1 MVFAL
6 GMDISNAVALVT
18 GANRGLGAKIAEELV
33 SRGARV
39 YAGARDP
46 ESVTVQGVT
55 PVAIDTTDPA
65 TIAAAVQAAGDV
77 TVLINNA
84 GIARDVDLLDGD
96 LDGARAEMDTNY
108 FGTLAAIRAFAPV
121 IEANGGGAI
130 LNVLSVLSW
139 ISFPDS
145 GGYCASKSAEW
156 SMTNAVR
163 AGTARSRHRSDRAAR
178 RPDGHRYGG
187 RIRRAQDRS
196 GRRGPTGRR
205 RDRVGRLRGPRRRCQ
220 QAGAGRTGR
229 RGRGAVPEP
238 GRLTVTP
245 VAA

>member
-1 MVFAL
+1 
-6 GMDISNAVALVT
+6 MDISNAVALVT

-55 PVAIDTTDPA
+55 PLAVDTTDPA

-84 GIARDVDLLDGD
+84 GIARDVDLLNGD
-96 LDGARAEMDTNY
+96 IDGARAEMDTNY
-108 FGTLAAIRAFAPV
+108 FGTLAMIRAFAPV

-139 ISFPDS
+139 FSIPDS
-145 GGYCASKSAEW
+145 AGYCASKSAEW

-163 AGTARSRHRSDRAAR
+163 AQLHNRGITVSGLHVGLMATDMAAGFDGPKTDPAVVARLAVDAVASGAIEVLADDLSRQVQTGLS
-178 RPDGHRYGG
+178 GG
-187 RIRRAQDRS
+187 
-196 GRRGPTGRR
+196 
-205 RDRVGRLRGPRRRCQ
+205 
-220 QAGAGRTGR
+220 
-229 RGRGAVPEP
+229 
-238 GRLTVTP
+238 
-245 VAA
+245 VAALYPNLAG

>member
-108 FGTLAAIRAFAPV
+108 FGTLAMIRAFAPV

-163 AGTARSRHRSDRAAR
+163 AALHGRGIAVTGLHVGLMDTDMAAGFDAPKTAPADVARLAVDGIASGAYEVLADDVSR
-178 RPDGHRYGG
+178 
-187 RIRRAQDRS
+187 Q
-196 GRRGPTGRR
+196 
-205 RDRVGRLRGPRRRCQ
+205 V
-220 QAGAGRTGR
+220 QAGLASGVGALYPNLAG
-229 RGRGAVPEP
+229 
-238 GRLTVTP
+238 
-245 VAA
+245 